1 MPTLELT
8 KRVIDSLPHSKEHQQ
23 LYFDVKQKGFGLRI
37 SADTK
42 TYFVQKN
49 VNGRTRRVTIG
60 KHGVFTLEQARKEA
74 IQLLADMTRGVDPNL
89 VKREK
94 KMEVTTLL
102 EAFESRIKAKSAK
115 LGAFTVR
122 NYRRIVRQHL
132 CDWQNRSLQDITK
145 TMIMHRYGE
154 ITRKYG
160 PDAATRAMRVFSVTY
175 NYARYLNTT
184 LPENPVVIL
193 SLTKSWHP
201 AKRRQRVVK
210 AHQLADWFKAV
221 MGEEN
226 DTMRNFLLFLL
237 FTGMRRNEAAKLRWE
252 DVDFGGNTITLC
264 KTKNG
269 HSHVLPL
276 ETFIKDMLQKR
287 YQNKVNSYVFHG
299 ASAEG
304 HLKDPKKAIK
314 RVVDICGFEFSSH
327 DLRRTFITTAESL
340 DVSLYAIKYL
350 INHRTN
356 NDLTGGY
363 MVLDIERMR
372 PPMRRIEEKLLELM
386 KYEGKTTEPKTETTA
401 ALN

>member
-8 KRVIDSLPHSKEHQQ
+8 KRVIDALPHSREYQQ
-23 LYFDVKQKGFGLRI
+23 LYFDVRQKGFGLRI

-60 KHGVFTLEQARKEA
+60 KHGIFTLEQARKEA
-74 IQLLADMTRGVDPNL
+74 MQLLADMTKGIDPNR

-94 KMEVTTLL
+94 KTEVTTLQ
-102 EAFESRIKAKSAK
+102 EAFESRIKAKSGK
-115 LGAFTVR
+115 LRHTTITG
-122 NYRRIVRQHL
+122 YRCIMRQHMS
-132 CDWQNRSLQDITK
+132 DWMSRSLEDITK
-145 TMIMHRYGE
+145 PMIMHRYGE

-160 PDAATRAMRVFSVTY
+160 QAAATRSMRVFSVTY
-175 NYARYLNTT
+175 NYARYLNSA

-201 AKRRQRVVK
+201 TRRRQRVVK

-226 DTMRNFLLFLL
+226 DTMRDFLLFLL

-252 DVDFGGNTITLC
+252 DIDFAGNTITLRE
-264 KTKNG
+264 TKNG

-276 ETFIKDMLQKR
+276 EKFIKDMLQR
-287 YQNKVNSYVFHG
+287 RHQNKINGYVFYG
-299 ASAEG
+299 TGAEG
-304 HLKDPKKAIK
+304 HMKDPKKAIK
-314 RVVDICGFEFSSH
+314 RVVEICGFEFSSH

-372 PPMRRIEEKLLELM
+372 TPMRRIESKLLELM
-386 KYEGKTTEPKTETTA
+386 KYETKAPPSEAQEA
-401 ALN
+401 